1 MNLSAPAD
9 THGHDGTA
17 CPTNT
22 LTAAGRR
29 LPAALLSPR
38 LLKAGGTD
46 ADFRAG
52 IGRAIALG
60 WLWLHESGTYLEF
73 TDIGALL

>member
-1 MNLSAPAD
+1 
-9 THGHDGTA
+9 
-17 CPTNT
+17 
-22 LTAAGRR
+22 
-29 LPAALLSPR
+29 